1 MTDLLTPDNFRKH
14 TDAMLAQLKQ
24 LVEIESPST
33 DKASVDLLAA
43 ALLPA
48 LTALGAEITIDPQTE
63 VGDNVVAHW
72 PAPSGATEGG
82 ILMMCHLDTVFPL
95 GTLAR
100 QPWRIDGPK
109 AFGPGTIDMKS
120 SIVMALTALAELRAG
135 GRWPGRPLTLLLTS
149 DEEIGSAGSR
159 TLIESQARAHALTL
173 CLEPCL
179 PDGSLKTAR
188 KGIGEIE
195 LVVRG
200 RASHAGTNHA
210 EGRNAIH
217 ELAHHI
223 LAAQA
228 LTDYPRGTTVNVGVV
243 SGGTRSNV
251 VPEEARASIDYRVPD
266 MSEAERLAAW
276 TADLKPVLP
285 DLTLDVQ
292 GGLNRPPMPRDALM
306 AETFAQAQ
314 VIAAR
319 IGLTV
324 GEGSTGGGS
333 DANFVAPLGVPVL
346 DGLGAS
352 GNGAHSE
359 REHVV
364 IASLAERTALL
375 ASLLTGWAV

>member
-1 MTDLLTPDNFRKH
+1 MTDLLTPEHFSRQ
-14 TDAMLAQLKQ
+14 TASMLALLKI

-43 ALLPA
+43 ALLPH
-48 LTALGAEITIDPQTE
+48 LTELGAEVTIDPQAE
-63 VGDNVVAHW
+63 FGDNVVAHW
-72 PAPSGATEGG
+72 PAPAGATAGG
-82 ILMMCHLDTVFPL
+82 ILLMCHLDTVFPL

-100 QPWRIDGPK
+100 QPWRVEGGK
-109 AFGPGTIDMKS
+109 AFGPGTIDMKA
-120 SIVMALTALAELRAG
+120 SIVLALTALAELRRS
-135 GRWPGRPLTLLLTS
+135 GRWPARPITLLLTS
-149 DEEIGSAGSR
+149 DEEIGSEGSR
-159 TLIESQARAHALTL
+159 ALIERQAQAHALTL

-200 RASHAGTNHA
+200 RAAHAGTNHA

-217 ELAHHI
+217 ELAHQI

-228 LTDYPRGTTVNVGVV
+228 LTDYPRGTTVNVGVI

-251 VPEEARASIDYRVPD
+251 VAEEARASIDYRVPTLA
-266 MSEAERLAAW
+266 EAERLAAW
-276 TADLKPVLP
+276 IANLKPVLP
-285 DLTLDVQ
+285 DVTLEVQ

-306 AETFAQAQ
+306 VETFARAQA
-314 VIAAR
+314 IAAKV
-319 IGLTV
+319 GLTI

-346 DGLGAS
+346 DGLGAA

-359 REHVV
+359 REHIV
-364 IASLAERTALL
+364 ITSLPERAALL
-375 ASLLTGWAV
+375 AGLLTAWP